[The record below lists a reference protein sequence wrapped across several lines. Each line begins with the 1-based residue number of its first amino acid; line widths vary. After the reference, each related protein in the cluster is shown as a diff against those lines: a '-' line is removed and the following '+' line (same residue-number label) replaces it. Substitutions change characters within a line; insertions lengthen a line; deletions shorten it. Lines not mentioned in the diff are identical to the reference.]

1 MRNSEDNPWTKRWAT
16 RMPVVGFLAS
26 ILFSMA
32 MVVLTLF
39 SSPTPFETAL
49 LQFVIL
55 LTGLW
60 GAYIMGKQSA
70 LSAARELIRP
80 HARSAFRRVFS
91 LYKSIHNLSVGI
103 EELQDVEYDP
113 RMEVIRAVVNE
124 QIATGKDAMED
135 WRDIIPEDVD
145 EILEEDGKDD
155 YSG

>member
-1 MRNSEDNPWTKRWAT
+1 
-16 RMPVVGFLAS
+16 MPVIGFFAS
-26 ILFSMA
+26 ILFAMG

-39 SSPTPFETAL
+39 RSPTPFETAL

-80 HARSAFRRVFS
+80 HARSAFRRVLS
-91 LYKSIHNLSVGI
+91 LHRSIYNLSVRIDG
-103 EELQDVEYDP
+103 LQAKDSDP
-113 RMEVIRAVVNE
+113 RLDVIRAIVDE
-124 QIATGKDAMED
+124 QITAGQDALED

-145 EILEEDGKDD
+145 EMLQEDGRDD
-155 YSG
+155 YSD

>member
-1 MRNSEDNPWTKRWAT
+1 MQKNRNAPWTERWAN
-16 RMPVVGFLAS
+16 RMPVIGFFAS

-32 MVVLTLF
+32 LVALTLF
-39 SSPTPFETAL
+39 RTPTPFETAL

-91 LYKSIHNLSVGI
+91 LYKRLYNLSVQI
-103 EELQDVEYDP
+103 EEWQETEYNPRSDVIQAILY
-113 RMEVIRAVVNE
+113 E
-124 QIATGKDAMED
+124 QIVRGRDALED

-145 EILEEDGKDD
+145 EMLREDDRDD